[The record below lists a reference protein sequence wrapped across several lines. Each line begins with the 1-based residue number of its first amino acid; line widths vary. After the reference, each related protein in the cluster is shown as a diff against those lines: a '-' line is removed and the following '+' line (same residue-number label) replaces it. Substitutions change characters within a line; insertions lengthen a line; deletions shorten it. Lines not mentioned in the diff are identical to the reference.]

1 MIFAAVILHSPLQ
14 YVVLAISRKAGHW
27 AFSAR
32 IGVRLCG
39 IVDLNFGEFSF

>member
-1 MIFAAVILHSPLQ
+1 MIPAPVNLYSPLQ

-27 AFSAR
+27 AFSDR

-39 IVDLNFGEFSF
+39 IVDLNFGEFTF